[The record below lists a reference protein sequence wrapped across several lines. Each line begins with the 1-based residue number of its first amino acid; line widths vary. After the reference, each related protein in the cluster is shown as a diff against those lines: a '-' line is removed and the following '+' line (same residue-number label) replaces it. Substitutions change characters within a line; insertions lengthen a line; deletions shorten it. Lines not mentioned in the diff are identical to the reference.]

1 MRMLRG
7 AVVVVGV
14 LGLLASTSACAAE
27 EEPLVVSAAA
37 SLTDVLPRIGERFAA
52 GHDGPE
58 IVYDFAG
65 SSTLAEQIRQG
76 SPSDVFVSAD
86 VAVMDQ
92 LADVPAV
99 GEPVVV
105 ASNVLQVA
113 VPPGN
118 PAGVTGLADFGR
130 PELRLVACAPE
141 VPCGSAAEQV
151 FAAAGVTPA
160 LDSEETDVRAVVTK
174 VGQDEADAGLVYR
187 TDVIAAGGRVEGVD
201 VAEAAAVVN
210 EYPAAPLTG
219 GAHPEEGRQLV
230 EFLTGPEAQQ
240 LLAEAGFG
248 PP

>member
-1 MRMLRG
+1 MRVLRG
-7 AVVVVGV
+7 AGVVVGV
-14 LGLLASTSACAAE
+14 LGLLVGTVACAVE

-52 GHDGPE
+52 EHDGLE
-58 IVYDFAG
+58 VVYNFAG

-76 SPSDVFVSAD
+76 SPSDVFISAD
-86 VAVMDQ
+86 VALMDQ

-105 ASNVLQVA
+105 TSNVLQVA

-151 FAAAGVTPA
+151 FAATGVTPA
-160 LDSEETDVRAVVTK
+160 LDSEETDVRAVLTK

-187 TDVIAAGGRVEGVD
+187 TDVIAAGSRVDGVD
-201 VAEAAAVVN
+201 VPEAAAVLN

-219 GAHPEEGRQLV
+219 GAHPEAGRQLV